1 MFFPVLAF
9 RTIFVFDVDGFVTL
23 HSLTSK
29 TIEINMPKVKI
40 GEKVVA
46 GENKVVEKKIFTNG
60 HKFFTSAEAKA
71 LLETQSREKRASE
84 RFETNKS
91 TLIKPRNPIT
101 GDVTPRVK
109 IDAKGDIVEKTG
121 SALFPATYVGNNSME
136 KDEKR
141 QNPLARADRTNE
153 RISSLQLMQDTVGG
167 EIEYLKMKIKEKQS
181 SVLGSSS
188 EFRF

>member
-1 MFFPVLAF
+1 
-9 RTIFVFDVDGFVTL
+9 
-23 HSLTSK
+23 
-29 TIEINMPKVKI
+29 MPKVKI

-71 LLETQSREKRASE
+71 LLETQTREKRASE
-84 RFETNKS
+84 RFETNKL

-121 SALFPATYVGNNSME
+121 SALFPATYVGNNSTE

-141 QNPLARADRTNE
+141 QNPLARTDRTNE